1 LFQELHAPAATAA
14 IAAAAAAQGII
25 MDLNVKQTSGLILSY
40 PCKIKPS
47 NQIIYITS
55 QIKEMV
61 HLLLDCLFNTSKLAL
76 EPE

>member
-25 MDLNVKQTSGLILSY
+25 MDLNVKQTFGLILSY
-40 PCKIKPS
+40 PCKISLS